1 MMRTISPDSHLYTDG
16 VYSFTQ
22 DRARAAWTACYQ
34 ELDEALADPQVAR
47 VVLLVGVPAS
57 GKSTWVSKQSDDPTT
72 VLFDA
77 TFAKLDWRTPVVE
90 KVLAAGKQV
99 DAVWIWSPPEV
110 VKERNA
116 LRPADRL
123 IPEEVIDSMF
133 GYLNDEPP
141 TKAEGF
147 SAVSLVSGFGPI
159 PG

>member
-1 MMRTISPDSHLYTDG
+1 MRTISPDSHLYVDG

-22 DRARAAWTACYQ
+22 DRARAAWEACYQ
-34 ELDEALADPQVAR
+34 ELDEVLADPQVTR

-57 GKSTWVSKQSDDPTT
+57 GKSTWVSQQADDPTT

-99 DAVWIWSPPEV
+99 DAVWVWSPPEV

-116 LRPADRL
+116 LRPDDRV
-123 IPEEVIDSMF
+123 IPEDVIEDMF
-133 GYLNDEPP
+133 GYLDAEPP
-141 TKAEGF
+141 TRAEGF
-147 SAVSLVSGFGPI
+147 SAVLLVSGFGDV